1 MVLQY
6 LVTAR
11 LRVKISFFWP
21 FLLHKVLWCF
31 TCFVS
36 PDALAGKEA
45 AVISW
50 QGRKART
57 DWFCFNHLRR
67 DSIFEMFA
75 ILQCNELG
83 RKYCEDLLTVITR
96 QAGLVVVMV
105 QGRLAS
111 WDITPRIYIFTTC
124 PSLPAQ
130 LSAPQLHHNTNGSRE
145 NFAVFLTAL

>member
-1 MVLQY
+1 M
-6 LVTAR
+6 
-11 LRVKISFFWP
+11 
-21 FLLHKVLWCF
+21 
-31 TCFVS
+31 S

-57 DWFCFNHLRR
+57 DWFCFNHL
-67 DSIFEMFA
+67 SIFEMFA

-111 WDITPRIYIFTTC
+111 
-124 PSLPAQ
+124 
-130 LSAPQLHHNTNGSRE
+130 
-145 NFAVFLTAL
+145 